1 MLTLTLHNA
10 YLIVLTGLFATV
22 FAIMIHSMARHGQTG
37 AAASAKR
44 FGGPTGRGQ
53 WLWALVPVAIVAGV
67 EFGLIDLTSLRSASA
82 AKTIAVATAP
92 AHQTASR

>member
-10 YLIVLTGLFATV
+10 YLIVLTGLFVTV
-22 FAIMIHSMARHGQTG
+22 FAIMIRSMATHGKTG
-37 AAASAKR
+37 AAAPARK
-44 FGGPTGRGQ
+44 FGGPAGRGQ

-67 EFGLIDLTSLRSASA
+67 EFGLIDSTSPRSTSA

-92 AHQTASR
+92 VQPAVSR